1 MPDFFYFPREIT
13 NRSIPCA
20 PAPLKVPLYVAKL
33 WSESP
38 HRPRPGTPAQKKHH
52 EYGVCFVS
60 GSKSPTRFSL
70 CGAGLL
76 LGLSLGSRSR
86 MPAQQKNTP
95 RLRGCFYFW
104 WPWSDSNRHSLQ
116 NLILSQARLPIPPR
130 GQNCKCS
137 IRQRPFSPQP
147 FLPGGRCVSACVPAF
162 SQELPVCQLSFQSL
176 S

>member
-1 MPDFFYFPREIT
+1 MPDFLFPKEGIT

-38 HRPRPGTPAQKKHH
+38 TALAQEHPQKKHH

-70 CGAGLL
+70 CRAGLL
-76 LGLSLGSRSR
+76 LGLSLGFRSR

-130 GQNCKCS
+130 GQNHAAIKRLLPC
-137 IRQRPFSPQP
+137 FQP
-147 FLPGGRCVSACVPAF
+147 F
-162 SQELPVCQLSFQSL
+162 
-176 S
+176 